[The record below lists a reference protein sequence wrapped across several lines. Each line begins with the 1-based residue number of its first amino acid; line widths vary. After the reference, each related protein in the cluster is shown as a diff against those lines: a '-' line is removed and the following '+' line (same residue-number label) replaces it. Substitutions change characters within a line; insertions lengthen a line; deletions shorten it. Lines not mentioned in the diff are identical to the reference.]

1 MVLPLISVVVLALF
15 GLLVSEHGGRLAA
28 RGRSVVAV
36 LS

>member
-1 MVLPLISVVVLALF
+1 LVLLLIRVVGLTLF
-15 GLLVSEHGGRLAA
+15 GLLVSEHGGRFAA